1 MAESREEKKGLW
13 LKLRRWP
20 GLVLAALITAT
31 VGFLVNEF
39 GPAVVELLRGDPA
52 LRFVVRENIDPY
64 EDAGPAVALAEPL
77 PEGRFPSP
85 STCADAIG
93 WLKSQGGVDA
103 ARTYLSISIE
113 GMNDVPVLIQSMR
126 ARIEARQ
133 PPIRHTTA
141 ECETAGV
148 VELTRIGFDLDE
160 PSPVAREFRDDGS
173 LGGPF
178 FEARNI
184 TIAEGEVLPMSITA
198 FAERCYCRWR
208 IEVDAVVEG
217 EPQTFVLDQNGRPFG
232 TTGMVLVPSER
243 VSFFDGQW
251 ARCRGDQECDASGGP
266 TPTPL
271 PERRI
276 RELERLGTL
285 PVPP

>member
-13 LKLRRWP
+13 QKLRRWP
-20 GLVLAALITAT
+20 GLVLAALTTAT

-39 GPAVVELLRGDPA
+39 GPAVVDLLRGDPA

-64 EDAGPAVALAEPL
+64 EDAGPAVAFAEPL

-126 ARIEARQ
+126 ARIEARP

-141 ECETAGV
+141 DARPRGSSSSHGSGSTSMSRPRLPVSSGMTGLLV
-148 VELTRIGFDLDE
+148 VRSSKPGTS
-160 PSPVAREFRDDGS
+160 PSPKEKSCPCRSRRLPSAAIADGASRSTPSSRESPKHSCWTRTVGLS
-173 LGGPF
+173 
-178 FEARNI
+178 
-184 TIAEGEVLPMSITA
+184 
-198 FAERCYCRWR
+198 ERPVWSWC
-208 IEVDAVVEG
+208 
-217 EPQTFVLDQNGRPFG
+217 
-232 TTGMVLVPSER
+232 PSER

-276 RELERLGTL
+276 REVERLGTL